1 MASFTRQFKRSLL
14 LLLCVALGCVNRS
27 LSQPDACI
35 PECRDDGRC
44 HSDGDCCLSVEEGQ
58 PNGTLVGNANVQPT
72 IAMIL
77 SGETQGTITLGTDP
91 PTPFELNQSN
101 GEIRTSSE
109 LDREMSGCALL
120 TIRANLESGDAT
132 ALLIGVNIVDV
143 NDNAPYFTESS
154 WSIEQPESDAQAPFD
169 PMRTCSPVLQA
180 TDADEGENGR
190 IRYTVTGTDAHMF
203 AVDDDGCISRTVPID
218 RDNVTNPQTTPIVYV
233 RFLLVATDNGNPQ
246 LTSNIS
252 ITINVTDVN
261 DNIPMLRESS
271 LTIDPVPEDAEVGTL
286 INVFEADDPD
296 YNSDLRFELIESDI
310 PFDLSSSGVLT
321 LSDSLNHEQ
330 ESSYTI
336 NVKVTDM
343 TLSSTGMVT
352 LYVQNVNDKASVDP
366 PVSSNHTINENTT
379 EFSIVYRITD
389 TDTAG
394 QYHVELSGVRSEC
407 FRWSVTSLF
416 PGTYLATVTLN
427 HAIDQEELIADTGSN
442 SFVMNVVIIELGSP
456 NESHPFNNT
465 ITVEGINDNLPALKK
480 SRFEFKEEQAPG
492 NRIAELMGVDVDDG
506 INGTVKYYTLM
517 SVIAHPSMKSL
528 TQEFQNINNG
538 PQLTILGN
546 LNLSVSERIPTSVSL
561 LAPTIDREDGIH
573 VINIT
578 LNLTDGGNLS
588 NTVYVT
594 VDILDI
600 NDNNPTFPAE
610 CCEFTFPEGQPPAH
624 VVGPVTASDKDS
636 GINAEIRYKIESS
649 SDEFAIDEVSGE
661 MTTKQVLDR
670 EQSSEYF
677 ITIRAENVNDSSHS
691 DSVVVTVHLSDIND
705 NPPRWEDDV
714 ETEFTVKSDSSPE
727 TLVGF
732 VVAVDDDLDPE
743 AEAKISYRLHPEG
756 PLFTIDSTGAIT
768 VQSDLANELGVHNLT
783 AEAYNPEG
791 PPSHT
796 TMLNITI
803 TVESPD
809 DYTSSS
815 TIVYAS
821 IGGVSLLVVIAIAV
835 ATLLLV
841 GVYCKSRRQSH
852 NFPKMNGG
860 GPYNNA
866 NDTSSPKR
874 GILRQVPTTVAVSSR
889 ATSANGSGRGV
900 KFDEKVQKIGYD
912 DDHAVTN
919 DAVYYTESS
928 INLGSSG
935 DESPQT
941 PPRPSRLHPS
951 IHHNGKLP
959 SDGHPHAPNG
969 TVSLS
974 PIEEDFFHTHPP
986 HQRSPLMSDTPYYL
1000 RDSGNIGDYDGNSD
1014 DDSTLPDDASNIN
1027 APMPSVSHHIMRYV
1041 SSPQH
1046 SMPHM
1051 PPPQSS
1057 PPPSHLTSHVMGG
1070 LSPAHQYSHPH
1081 SPHHSNSLTLTPHN
1095 HSPHSPHS
1103 ASLDSLTTM
1112 PTRQHMTHDNPRMMH
1127 QSSRGSSYPVHMP
1140 DAFGGPPPI
1149 AVGSRYEDPFMET
1162 FDGSDY
1168 GDASTYA
1175 SADLDE
1181 ALHFRPDLE
1190 PGIFSLTATSSV
1202 YSDDNEESQL

>member
-1 MASFTRQFKRSLL
+1 MA
-14 LLLCVALGCVNRS
+14 
-27 LSQPDACI
+27 
-35 PECRDDGRC
+35 
-44 HSDGDCCLSVEEGQ
+44 
-58 PNGTLVGNANVQPT
+58 
-72 IAMIL
+72 
-77 SGETQGTITLGTDP
+77 
-91 PTPFELNQSN
+91 
-101 GEIRTSSE
+101 
-109 LDREMSGCALL
+109 
-120 TIRANLESGDAT
+120 
-132 ALLIGVNIVDV
+132 
-143 NDNAPYFTESS
+143 
-154 WSIEQPESDAQAPFD
+154 WSTEQPENDAQTHTFN
-169 PMRTCSPVLQA
+169 PMRICNSVLQA

-190 IRYTVTGTDAHMF
+190 ISYTVTGKDAHMF
-203 AVDDDGCISRTVPID
+203 AVDDDGCIVRTVPID
-218 RDNVTNPQTTPIVYV
+218 RDSVINPQTTPIVYKE
-233 RFLLVATDNGNPQ
+233 FLLVATDNGNPQ
-246 LTSNIS
+246 LMSNIS

-261 DNIPMLRESS
+261 DNIPVLRESS
-271 LTIDPVPEDAEVGTL
+271 LIVAPVPEDAEQGTL

-296 YNSDLRFELIESDI
+296 YNSELRFELVESNV
-310 PFDLSSSGVLT
+310 PFLLSPAGELT
-321 LSDSLNHEQ
+321 LSGPLNHEQ
-330 ESSYTI
+330 QPSYTI
-336 NVKVTDM
+336 NVRVTDM
-343 TLSSTGMVT
+343 TLSNTSMVIIN
-352 LYVQNVNDKASVDP
+352 VQNVNDEATVTP
-366 PVSSNHTINENTT
+366 TGSSHHTIIEETT
-379 EFSIVYRITD
+379 GFSIGYKISD
-389 TDTAG
+389 TDTEG
-394 QYHVELSGVRSEC
+394 QYHVELSGARSEC
-407 FRWSVTSLF
+407 FSWSINSVLRD
-416 PGTYLATVTLN
+416 YLAIITLN

-442 SFVMNVVIIELGSP
+442 SFVLDVVIIELGSP
-456 NESHPFNNT
+456 NKSHYFNNT
-465 ITVEGINDNLPALKK
+465 ITVEGINDNLPTLKECY
-480 SRFEFKEEQAPG
+480 FQFKEKQAPG
-492 NRIAELMGVDVDDG
+492 TRIAELMGNDLDDG
-506 INGTVKYYTLM
+506 FNGTVKNYTLI
-517 SVIAHPSMKSL
+517 SVIAYPSRKSL
-528 TQEFQNINNG
+528 TQEFQNVNNG
-538 PQLTILGN
+538 PQLTIQGN

-561 LAPTIDREDGIH
+561 LAPTIDREDQIH

-578 LNLTDGGNLS
+578 LNLTDGGGLS
-588 NTVYVT
+588 NIVYVT

-600 NDNNPTFPAE
+600 NDNNPTFPPG
-610 CCEFTFPEGQPPAH
+610 CCTFTISEDDVPPH
-624 VVGPVTASDKDS
+624 LVGSVTASDRDS
-636 GINAEIRYKIESS
+636 GINAEIRYKMENSSDKFAVNESS
-649 SDEFAIDEVSGE
+649 GAI
-661 MTTKQVLDR
+661 TTLQVLDR
-670 EQSSEYF
+670 EQNSKYF
-677 ITIRAENVNDSSHS
+677 IAIRAENVNNINRSE
-691 DSVVVTVHLSDIND
+691 SVVVTVHVTDVND

-714 ETEFTVKSDSSPE
+714 ETEFTVKSDSSPG

-732 VVAVDDDLDPE
+732 VAAIDYDD
-743 AEAKISYRLHPEG
+743 AETEDNAKIFYRLHPEG
-756 PLFTIDSTGAIT
+756 PLFTIDTIGAIT
-768 VQSDLANELGVHNLT
+768 VQIDLTNELGVHNLT

-815 TIVYAS
+815 AVIYAS
-821 IGGVSLLVVIAIAV
+821 IGGVSLLVVVAIAV
-835 ATLLLV
+835 AVLLLV
-841 GVYCKSRRQSH
+841 GVWCKSRRQSH
-852 NFPKMNGG
+852 SFPKMNG

-866 NDTSSPKR
+866 NNTNSPKR

-900 KFDEKVQKIGYD
+900 KFDDKVQKIGYD

-941 PPRPSRLHPS
+941 PPRPPRLHPS
-951 IHHNGKLP
+951 IHHNGKLS
-959 SDGHPHAPNG
+959 SDGHSHAPNG

-974 PIEEDFFHTHPP
+974 PIGEDFFPTHTHPP

-1000 RDSGNIGDYDGNSD
+1000 HDSENLGDYDGNSD

-1046 SMPHM
+1046 GIPHM

-1070 LSPAHQYSHPH
+1070 LSPTHQYSHPH

-1095 HSPHSPHS
+1095 HTPHSPHS
-1103 ASLDSLTTM
+1103 PSLDSLTTM

-1127 QSSRGSSYPVHMP
+1127 QSSRGSSYPIHMP

-1149 AVGSRYEDPFMET
+1149 TVGPRYEDHFMET